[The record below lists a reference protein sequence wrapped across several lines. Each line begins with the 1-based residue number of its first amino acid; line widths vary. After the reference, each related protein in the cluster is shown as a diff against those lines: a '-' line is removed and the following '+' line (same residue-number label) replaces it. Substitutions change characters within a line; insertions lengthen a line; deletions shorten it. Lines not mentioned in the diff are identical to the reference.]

1 MMDLGLKDRVA
12 VVAAS
17 SQGLG
22 KAAAMALAREGAKLA
37 MCART
42 AGTLTSAAD
51 EIRAATGVEVLARPT
66 DVTRPDEVRR
76 LIAETLARFGR
87 IDICVTNAG
96 GPPAKSFADTSIE
109 DWSSAVNLNLMST
122 LFFAREV
129 LPIMQK
135 RGWGRLITITS
146 ISVKQPIDGLI
157 LSNSVRSAV
166 SGLVK
171 SLANEYGKYNVLVNN
186 ICPGYTRT
194 ERLTELAGHL
204 AQSEAVDP
212 ARIEQRWASQVPLG
226 RLGEVEEFASMVAFL
241 ASDRASYVNGVS
253 IAVDGGLVKGIY

>member
-1 MMDLGLKDRVA
+1 
-12 VVAAS
+12 
-17 SQGLG
+17 
-22 KAAAMALAREGAKLA
+22 
-37 MCART
+37 
-42 AGTLTSAAD
+42 
-51 EIRAATGVEVLARPT
+51 
-66 DVTRPDEVRR
+66 
-76 LIAETLARFGR
+76 
-87 IDICVTNAG
+87 
-96 GPPAKSFADTSIE
+96 
-109 DWSSAVNLNLMST
+109 
-122 LFFAREV
+122 
-129 LPIMQK
+129 
-135 RGWGRLITITS
+135 
-146 ISVKQPIDGLI
+146 
-157 LSNSVRSAV
+157 VRSAV

-204 AQSEAVDP
+204 AQSEAVDA